1 MSNRLYSA
9 LRARYKAQIIEAEAD
24 ILNFF
29 ENPVAVAEHPHIASS
44 DGLHTAAICRFVEFN
59 QPEEVTL
66 VGQRYRWHLHI
77 RHCLGQAF
85 YTHQAINQRKF

>member
-29 ENPVAVAEHPHIASS
+29 ENPVAVAEHPHTHY
-44 DGLHTAAICRFVEFN
+44 GHTDNEA
-59 QPEEVTL
+59 
-66 VGQRYRWHLHI
+66 VGS
-77 RHCLGQAF
+77 
-85 YTHQAINQRKF
+85 

>member
-29 ENPVAVAEHPHIASS
+29 ENNGRFVAEHPH
-44 DGLHTAAICRFVEFN
+44 TV
-59 QPEEVTL
+59 
-66 VGQRYRWHLHI
+66 
-77 RHCLGQAF
+77 
-85 YTHQAINQRKF
+85 